1 MDDRALRL
9 PSSIQVT
16 SALSCTDTV
25 LLSGAPQPT
34 QPSRRPDARES
45 HHPCMTWFPAFD
57 ITVVSCPASS
67 LTLLQRPLIGQ
78 GNPAPPPRVSLPS
91 QSPRGTI
98 HPFASVLSLVTSH
111 TRLTSAKA
119 NGANHDQPTV
129 DSRHWKKQ
137 PAIHP
142 TTGLFFFFFSER
154 ARYQTS
160 TRKKKQESAPHK
172 LLLLRPGWHRTQP
185 TKKNPPVGK
194 PSPRGL
200 YPTYPT
206 IFPPRPEVATRA
218 QAYRIRE
225 N

>member
-1 MDDRALRL
+1 MYSRPTDGSTRGRPSASSPIIHSSYFGPVLYRHRAAVWRTPANANL
-9 PSSIQVT
+9 
-16 SALSCTDTV
+16 
-25 LLSGAPQPT
+25 PT

-67 LTLLQRPLIGQ
+67 LPLLQRPLIGQ

-98 HPFASVLSLVTSH
+98 HPFVSVLSLVTSH

-142 TTGLFFFFFSER
+142 TTGLCFFQSGLATKHQQE
-154 ARYQTS
+154 
-160 TRKKKQESAPHK
+160 RKKKTRVSTTQATATTPRLAPDTAH
-172 LLLLRPGWHRTQP
+172 
-185 TKKNPPVGK
+185 
-194 PSPRGL
+194 
-200 YPTYPT
+200 
-206 IFPPRPEVATRA
+206 
-218 QAYRIRE
+218 
-225 N
+225 